1 MVSNDQLWIPLQS
14 LAQYNVGYVRIVF
27 VESNRFTIFVIF
39 FLSSVSDV
47 PLHSFKKLM
56 CSLSGIGDLLSELS
70 LSHTNGEI
78 VVCHIIDFS
87 SYTRC
92 FVVIQET
99 RQ

>member
-1 MVSNDQLWIPLQS
+1 MINYGFRYKVLLNTMLGMSGLFS
-14 LAQYNVGYVRIVF
+14 LSRIVLQF
-27 VESNRFTIFVIF
+27 SLFF